1 MAAGAICSYYAK
13 HEEMAICTKVGSYSG
28 RRLMKTPTNII
39 KISLAAAILALLT
52 FNPGSSRC
60 QPQPVGQLE
69 AQPQARQD
77 QPRAA
82 KIEDRDRQDEK
93 SQRFRELESLIKG
106 SLMIQ
111 YQRLDAIADLKD
123 QLD

>member
-1 MAAGAICSYYAK
+1 
-13 HEEMAICTKVGSYSG
+13 
-28 RRLMKTPTNII
+28 MKTQTNII

-52 FNPGSSRC
+52 FNPGSLRC
-60 QPQPVGQLE
+60 EPQPAGPPE

-77 QPRAA
+77 HPRAG

-111 YQRLDAIADLKD
+111 YQRLDAIAELQNQRD
-123 QLD
+123 

>member
-1 MAAGAICSYYAK
+1 
-13 HEEMAICTKVGSYSG
+13 
-28 RRLMKTPTNII
+28 MKTPTNII

-52 FNPGSSRC
+52 FNPGSPRC
-60 QPQPVGQLE
+60 EPQPASASE

-77 QPRAA
+77 HPRAG

-93 SQRFRELESLIKG
+93 SQSFRELESLIKG

-111 YQRLDAIADLKD
+111 YQRLDAIAELQNQRD
-123 QLD
+123 